1 MKNTMF
7 KITFLPIDPFI
18 GIGLENSRM
27 LVDEN
32 DIRKCWGIR
41 FGLLFFHCKFWKIG
55 SKNS

>member
-1 MKNTMF
+1 MF